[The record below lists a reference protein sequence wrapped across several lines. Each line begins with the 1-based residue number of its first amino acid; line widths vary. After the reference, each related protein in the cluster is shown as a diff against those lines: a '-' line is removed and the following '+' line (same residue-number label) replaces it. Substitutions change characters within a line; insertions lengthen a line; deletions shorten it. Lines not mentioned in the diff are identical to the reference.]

1 MTILRLMLRQVHM
14 QLILNDLDARD
25 LGARFDAGKRL
36 LDAQA
41 VEPLLAL
48 VSDPSAPNEARWRAV
63 ILLGWLG
70 DAQAVEPLLALLTDA
85 SWDVRNSA
93 VWSLGMIGAAAA
105 FDPLAR
111 VLHTSKDEQV
121 PYIAALMLIRLDAA
135 RARTLLTA
143 ALSHSDES
151 VQRIAR
157 SALATF

>member
-1 MTILRLMLRQVHM
+1 M
-14 QLILNDLDARD
+14 LNDLHSPD
-25 LGARFDAGKRL
+25 LQMRLNASAHL
-36 LDAQA
+36 LDARA

-48 VSDPSAPNEARWRAV
+48 VSDMSAPNEARWRAV

-135 RARTLLTA
+135 RAHALLTG
-143 ALSHSDES
+143 ALGHSDES